1 MSGPI
6 LSVKGLS
13 KLFELKGSWGR
24 SSATLRAVDDVSFDI
39 FSGETLGLVGESGSG
54 KSTIGRLVVGLLKP
68 TQGVIHMFGT
78 DISQDNADAF
88 KKIRRK
94 VQIVFQDPQGSLNP
108 RMRIGNAIAE
118 PLDISGDYSAMDRA
132 DRVKELIELVGLPR
146 DCGTRFSHEF
156 SGGQRQRIGIARAL
170 ALNPDFI
177 VCDEP
182 VSALDVS
189 MQAQVVNLLLDLQ
202 EKLNLSYLFIAHDL
216 AVVRHV
222 STRVAVM
229 YAGRIVEL
237 APRLDLYSKPLHPYT
252 QALMD
257 AVPLPRPGTQRA
269 VGVPGEV
276 PSLLNPPSGCAFH
289 TRCPKATQRCSV
301 EKPDY
306 RQITQH
312 HYVAC
317 HLIE

>member
-13 KLFELKGSWGR
+13 KSFELKSSWGR
-24 SSATLRAVDDVSFDI
+24 AVATLRAVDDVSFDI

-68 TQGVIHMFGT
+68 TQGVIQMFGT
-78 DISQDNADAF
+78 DISQDNAEAF

-108 RMRIGNAIAE
+108 RMRIENAIAE
-118 PLDISGDYSAMDRA
+118 PLDISGDYSEMDRA

-146 DCGTRFSHEF
+146 DCGKRFSHEF

-189 MQAQVVNLLLDLQ
+189 MQAQVINLLLDLQ

-222 STRVAVM
+222 SKRVAVM

-237 APRLDLYSKPLHPYT
+237 APRLDLYSRPLHPYT

-257 AVPLPRPGTQRA
+257 AVPLPRPGTQKA
-269 VGVPGEV
+269 IGVPGEV

>member
-1 MSGPI
+1 MSSPI

-13 KLFELKGSWGR
+13 KSFELKGSWVR
-24 SSATLRAVDDVSFDI
+24 SKATLRAVDDVSFDI
-39 FSGETLGLVGESGSG
+39 FPGETLGLVGESGSG

-68 TQGVIHMFGT
+68 TLGAIHMFGT

-108 RMRIGNAIAE
+108 RMRIENAIAE

-146 DCGTRFSHEF
+146 DCGKRFPHEF

-237 APRLDLYSKPLHPYT
+237 APRFDLYSKPLHPYT

-257 AVPLPRPGTQRA
+257 AVPLPRPGTQKA

-289 TRCPKATQRCSV
+289 TRCPKAIQRCSID
-301 EKPDY
+301 KPGY
-306 RQITQH
+306 RQVAQH

>member
-13 KLFELKGSWGR
+13 KSFELKGSWGR
-24 SSATLRAVDDVSFDI
+24 SFATLRAVDDVSFDI

-54 KSTIGRLVVGLLKP
+54 KSTIGRSVVGLLKP
-68 TQGVIHMFGT
+68 TQGVIQMFGT
-78 DISQDNADAF
+78 DISHDNADAF

-108 RMRIGNAIAE
+108 RMRIENAIAE
-118 PLDISGDYSAMDRA
+118 PLDISGEYSPMQRA

-146 DCGTRFSHEF
+146 DCGKRFSHEF

-237 APRLDLYSKPLHPYT
+237 APRLELYSKPLHPYT

-257 AVPLPRPGTQRA
+257 AVPLPRPGTQKA

>member
-68 TQGVIHMFGT
+68 TQGVIQIFGT

>member
-1 MSGPI
+1 MSSPI

-68 TQGVIHMFGT
+68 TQGVIQIFGT